1 MNRRGS
7 QLVSQSVTQRDT
19 HADGYIYGLSVEY
32 IRVCCVS
39 APTSSIIAQAAR
51 ARSLLNIKACSFCLH
66 APSFSIFIFWLRGE
80 KWWIQS
86 DTSLSRI
93 HSDALIDLSV
103 FQCQS
108 SLCGADKVDMRVVPM
123 FSLISARVCVYRR
136 RLMCFGFISNLK
148 SLGAALEMMQKSD
161 SA

>member
-7 QLVSQSVTQRDT
+7 QLVSQSHEEIHTQMDT
-19 HADGYIYGLSVEY
+19 YIRALGW

-93 HSDALIDLSV
+93 HSDASRDLSV

-108 SLCGADKVDMRVVPM
+108 SLSGADKVDMRVVPM